1 MRGIILAGGKA
12 TRLRPCTKVTSKQL
26 LPVYNRPMI
35 YYPLNTLIK
44 AGIKEILII
53 VAPKHA
59 GDFLNQLG
67 SGKEFGVK
75 FTYEI
80 QDEARGIAEAF
91 VIGENFIDQENVCL
105 ILGDNLFEDDFSQD
119 IRSFKNGARVFAKE
133 VPDPE
138 RFGVVEFDENNKA
151 ISIEEKPKHPK
162 SNYCVTGL
170 YIYDN
175 HVVEVAKNLKPSAR
189 LEYEITDVNKWYLER
204 GMLDVAIVNG
214 EWIDAGT
221 FDSFFEAQKLAKEK
235 LQDKLVI

>member
-1 MRGIILAGGKA
+1 MRGIILSGGHA

-53 VAPKHA
+53 VAPEQA
-59 GDFLNQLG
+59 GDYLNLLG
-67 SGKEFGVK
+67 SGEEMGVK

-80 QDEARGIAEAF
+80 QDEPKGLAQAF
-91 VIGENFIDQENVCL
+91 ILAENFIDKEDVVM
-105 ILGDNLFEDDFSQD
+105 ILGDNIFEDDLSNE
-119 IRSFKNGARVFAKE
+119 INSFKKGGKIFAKE
-133 VPDPE
+133 VSDPE
-138 RFGVVEFDENNKA
+138 RFGIVEFDENNKV
-151 ISIEEKPKHPK
+151 ISIEEKPAKPK

-175 HVVEVAKNLKPSAR
+175 KVVQMAKNLKPSAR
-189 LEYEITDVNKWYLER
+189 GEIEITDINNEYLKLNE
-204 GMLDVAIVNG
+204 LEVAMVEG

-221 FDSFFEAQKLAKEK
+221 FDSLLKAQNLAKER
-235 LQDKLVI
+235 LQEKLVI